1 MSVLEFLVDI
11 VDAQNKY
18 MTMVSSGFRN
28 ETKLIRIL
36 DPLMEKYGMT
46 YDEAKCAVKKKLPM
60 QEYLRIIRR
69 KEEDNGN

>member
-46 YDEAKCAVKKKLPM
+46 YDEAKCAVMKKLPM

-69 KEEDNGN
+69 KEEEHEN